1 VNLRKPAGLSI
12 AVMAAALVVTG
23 LAQAQTFPLD
33 KPIRLVVPY
42 PAGGSADALA
52 RLIAFGLGPRLGKT
66 VVVDNVA
73 GASGNIGTNQVARAA
88 ADGHTLVLAATP
100 LSTNPSFYKDI
111 PFDVLKDLSAI
122 THLTRQAFVLVVH
135 PSVPASTV
143 PELIALAKAQ
153 PGKLTY
159 ASHSAGGATHL
170 AGELFKILA
179 GIDMLHVPYKGQ
191 APASA
196 DMVAGR
202 VSMLFDSASTAM
214 PQVASGRLKA
224 LATTGPNRT
233 PLVANG
239 SLPTMAE
246 FKGMESF
253 NVIAWYGIM
262 GPAGVPPPVL
272 ERLAN
277 EINATVRAPEVTQ
290 KLNGMGFEVVGTS
303 PKEFGAH
310 VRTEV
315 EKWARVVA
323 QSGAKLE

>member
-1 VNLRKPAGLSI
+1 MQVIQTAALLTGAALTLAGLSG
-12 AVMAAALVVTG
+12 G
-23 LAQAQTFPLD
+23 LHAQTFPLD
-33 KPIRLVVPY
+33 KPVRLVVPY
-42 PAGGSADALA
+42 PPGGSADALA
-52 RLIAFGLGPRLGKT
+52 RLIAHSLSPRLGKP

-88 ADGHTLVLAATP
+88 PDGHTLVLAATP

-111 PFDVLKDLSAI
+111 PFDVIKDLSAI

-135 PSVPASTV
+135 PTVPASTV

-153 PGKLTY
+153 PGKLTF

-214 PQVASGRLKA
+214 PQVNSGRLKA

-262 GPAGVPPPVL
+262 GPAGVPAPIL
-272 ERLAN
+272 ERLATD
-277 EINATVRAPEVTQ
+277 INASVRAPDVTQ
-290 KLNGMGFEVVGTS
+290 KLNGMGFEVVGTT
-303 PKEFGAH
+303 PKEFSAH

-315 EKWARVVA
+315 AKWARVVA
-323 QSGAKLE
+323 ESGAKLE

>member
-1 VNLRKPAGLSI
+1 MRVIRFS
-12 AVMAAALVVTG
+12 AVLGAAVFMFGTGALK
-23 LAQAQTFPLD
+23 AQGFPLD
-33 KPIRLVVPY
+33 KPFRLVVPY
-42 PAGGSADALA
+42 PAGGSADALG
-52 RLIAFGLGPRLGKT
+52 RLIANSLSTRLGKP

-88 ADGHTLVLAATP
+88 PDGHTLVLAATP

-122 THLTRQAFVLVVH
+122 THLTRQAFVLVLH
-135 PSVPASTV
+135 PSVPAATV

-196 DMVAGR
+196 DLVGGR

-214 PQVASGRLKA
+214 PQVAAGRLKA

-239 SLPTMAE
+239 SLPAMAE
-246 FKGMESF
+246 LKGMESF

-262 GPAGVPPPVL
+262 GPAGIPAPVQ
-272 ERLAN
+272 ERLAS
-277 EINATVRAPEVTQ
+277 EINAAVRAPDLTQ
-290 KLNGMGFEVVGTS
+290 KLNGMGFEVVGTT
-303 PKEFGAH
+303 PKEFSAH
-310 VRTEV
+310 VRSEV

>member
-1 VNLRKPAGLSI
+1 MRVIRFS
-12 AVMAAALVVTG
+12 AVLGAAVLMFGTGALK
-23 LAQAQTFPLD
+23 AQGFPLD
-33 KPIRLVVPY
+33 KPFRLVVPY
-42 PAGGSADALA
+42 PAGGSADALG
-52 RLIAFGLGPRLGKT
+52 RLIANSLSTRLGKP

-88 ADGHTLVLAATP
+88 PDGHTLVLAATP

-122 THLTRQAFVLVVH
+122 THLTRQAFVLVLH
-135 PSVPASTV
+135 PSVPAATV

-196 DMVAGR
+196 DLVGGR

-214 PQVASGRLKA
+214 PQVAAGRLKA

-239 SLPTMAE
+239 SLPAMAE
-246 FKGMESF
+246 LKGMESF

-262 GPAGVPPPVL
+262 GPAGIPAPVQ
-272 ERLAN
+272 ERLAS
-277 EINATVRAPEVTQ
+277 EINAAVRAPDLTQ
-290 KLNGMGFEVVGTS
+290 KLNGMGFEVVGTT
-303 PKEFGAH
+303 PKEFSAH
-310 VRTEV
+310 VRSEV